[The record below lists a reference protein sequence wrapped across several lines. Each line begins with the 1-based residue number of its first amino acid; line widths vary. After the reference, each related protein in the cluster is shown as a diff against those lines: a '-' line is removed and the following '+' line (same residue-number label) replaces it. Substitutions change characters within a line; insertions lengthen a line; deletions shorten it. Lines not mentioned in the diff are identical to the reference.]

1 MTATPTPAAPTPAPA
16 KPGPEKPGAEKR
28 RPATVVEAEH
38 LSLVGPEGPVF
49 TDVSLAVEP
58 GRLTVVVGPGGSGRS
73 SLVLALTGRM
83 RGGTGVLRTQGR
95 PVRSGRELRALRGRT
110 AVARVAAFAQPE
122 PRLTVAE
129 SVVERALLDGVR
141 PAAAERAFAVA
152 EDRLDVHLDRDTLV
166 ERLTAYERTALAVL
180 LALVRPA
187 DLVVLDDLDADLDLD
202 DQRRLADALVR
213 LAGAAGCAVLA
224 TSTERAS
231 VPADAVLVTL
241 APPQKVA

>member
-1 MTATPTPAAPTPAPA
+1 MS
-16 KPGPEKPGAEKR
+16 ERR

-38 LSLVGPEGPVF
+38 LSLAGPGGPVF
-49 TDVSLAVEP
+49 TDVSVAVEP
-58 GRLTVVVGPGGSGRS
+58 ARLTVVVGPGGSGRS
-73 SLVLALTGRM
+73 SLLLALTGRM
-83 RGGTGVLRTQGR
+83 RGCVGTVRTQGR

-110 AVARVAAFAQPE
+110 AVARVAAFVQPE
-122 PRLTVAE
+122 PRLTVAQTL
-129 SVVERALLDGVR
+129 VERALLDGVR
-141 PAAAERAFAVA
+141 PAAAERAFAA
-152 EDRLDVHLDRDTLV
+152 GEDVLGVHLDRATLV
-166 ERLTAYERTALAVL
+166 EGLTAYERTALAVL

-187 DLVVLDDLDADLDLD
+187 ELVVLDDLDADLDLA
-202 DQRRLADALVR
+202 DQGRFADALVR

>member
-1 MTATPTPAAPTPAPA
+1 VTAVPTPAPA
-16 KPGPEKPGAEKR
+16 TPGPEKQGRGKPGPEKR
-28 RPATVVEAEH
+28 RPAPVVAAEP
-38 LSLVGPEGPVF
+38 LTLVGPEGPVF

-73 SLVLALTGRM
+73 SLLLALTGRM
-83 RGGTGVLRTQGR
+83 RGCTGVLRAQGR
-95 PVRSGRELRALRGRT
+95 PARSGRELRALRGRT

-141 PAAAERAFAVA
+141 PATAERAFGAA
-152 EDRLDVHLDRDTLV
+152 EDLLDVHLDRTALV

-180 LALVRPA
+180 LALVRPG

-213 LAGAAGCAVLA
+213 LAGASGCAVLA